1 MGLSLFLLR
10 KDIDMGCSNEVK
22 DLHGRA
28 DSVTIRLPEQ
38 LRYTRSHLQLVE
50 GSDGSIGC
58 LIRQIAMLLHQ
69 DPDVEIEYDAE
80 GDKQEL
86 VIKTGLTW
94 DMDQMLYPLDD
105 EEDEDE

>member
-1 MGLSLFLLR
+1 
-10 KDIDMGCSNEVK
+10 MGCSNSINK

-28 DSVTIRLPEQ
+28 DSVTLPLPEQ
-38 LRYTRSHLQLVE
+38 LRYTRNHLQLVE
-50 GSDGSIGC
+50 GSDGSVGC
-58 LIRQIAMLLHQ
+58 LIRQIATLLYQ
-69 DPDVEIEYDAE
+69 DPDKAVGIEYDAE

-105 EEDEDE
+105 EEGDDE

>member
-1 MGLSLFLLR
+1 
-10 KDIDMGCSNEVK
+10 MGCSNNINK

-28 DSVTIRLPEQ
+28 DSVTLPLPDH
-38 LRYTRSHLQLVE
+38 LRYTKHHLQLVE
-50 GSDGSIGC
+50 GSDGAIGC
-58 LIRQIAMLLHQ
+58 LIRQIATLLHQ
-69 DPDVEIEYDAE
+69 DPDVDIEYDAE

-105 EEDEDE
+105 EEGDDE

>member
-1 MGLSLFLLR
+1 
-10 KDIDMGCSNEVK
+10 MGCSTEIP
-22 DLHGRA
+22 DT
-28 DSVTIRLPEQ
+28 VTLKLPEN

-50 GSDGSIGC
+50 GADGSIGC
-58 LIRQIAMLLHQ
+58 LIRQIATLLHN

-94 DMDQMLYPLDD
+94 DMDQMLYPLDG
-105 EEDEDE
+105 EEGDGE